1 MEFVICFVIL
11 IRLFVNRFFPCFF
24 FSLSLSVHMM
34 LTIIYNKYYNRS
46 ISDCDH
52 NSATI
57 LTVVG
62 ATAFTYIYTLVL
74 KYTINLDLVSML
86 PSSSIVVIHSSC
98 RVGAYHSSLWDAYDC
113 RHHTMVFCRLAK
125 WSGIDHCTLAIIIII
140 IIIII
145 RSSIKFIKPSSQLP
159 AAIIIMLW
167 SGKNITHQVVSSSS
181 SFSNLTLHRHILS
194 LSHSFYVSLSLFF
207 SLSISLWQL
216 SFSDCCF

>member
-1 MEFVICFVIL
+1 MKHRHQQTNTITRPPSIIDISKQFSILHVSVMEFVICFVIL

-125 WSGIDHCTLAIIIII
+125 
-140 IIIII
+140 
-145 RSSIKFIKPSSQLP
+145 
-159 AAIIIMLW
+159 
-167 SGKNITHQVVSSSS
+167 
-181 SFSNLTLHRHILS
+181 
-194 LSHSFYVSLSLFF
+194 
-207 SLSISLWQL
+207 
-216 SFSDCCF
+216 